1 MWILVLNKNRV
12 FAVNRRMKSRK
23 YIASLVFNKMDVELN
38 IVQDMDVN

>member
-1 MWILVLNKNRV
+1 MWILILNKNRV
-12 FAVNRRMKSRK
+12 FAVKRRMKSRM